1 MIVNVTSAHKNMIHP
16 LDKIFACLPVG
27 REASLLDRRIS
38 PRFSEGLHVQEIILD
53 ITHSSIKMEAHRPRI
68 FGMLN

>member
-1 MIVNVTSAHKNMIHP
+1 MNVTPTRKNMIHP

-38 PRFSEGLHVQEIILD
+38 QCFSEALLENF
-53 ITHSSIKMEAHRPRI
+53 S
-68 FGMLN
+68 